1 MKFQKTICA
10 ICKSK
15 DDYTIL
21 YKQNFKHENLNPRV
35 FSARRLPDRI
45 HFQIVKCNNDGLI
58 RSNPVIKELDLP
70 DLYKKS
76 KFTYD
81 DEIENL
87 TKSYMESLRPILK
100 NLSKNVKILEV
111 GCGNGFI
118 LEKLHKIGYE
128 NVYGVEPSIDAVRKA
143 DKSIRRNISVNILK
157 KDIYRASNFDFIF
170 FFQTFDHIPDP
181 NNFLEIC
188 NNYLKKGGY
197 LLAFNHNVDSLSSL
211 LLKEKSPII
220 DIEHPYLYNF
230 ETMKQIFEKNGF
242 IAKRV
247 YSPSNFVSIK
257 HLLELLPLPLKLKQ
271 LVMNSKKPFI
281 KKILVRTVNIKLG
294 NLCLIARKI

>member
-10 ICKSK
+10 ICNSNG
-15 DDYTIL
+15 DYTIL
-21 YKQNFKHENLNPRV
+21 YKQSFKHENLNPQI

-45 HFQIVKCNNDGLI
+45 HFQIVKCKNDGLI
-58 RSNPVIKELDLP
+58 RSNPVIKELNFP

-87 TKSYMESLRPILK
+87 TKSYMKNLHPILK
-100 NLSKNVKILEV
+100 NLSKNAKILEV

-118 LEKLHKIGYE
+118 LEKLYKIGYE
-128 NVYGVEPSIDAVRKA
+128 NVYGIEPSIDAVRKA
-143 DKSIRRNISVNILK
+143 EKTTRGNISVNILK
-157 KDIYRASNFDFIF
+157 KGIYKPGVFDFIF
-170 FFQTFDHIPDP
+170 FFQTFDHIPEP

-188 NNYLKKGGY
+188 NNYLKNGGY
-197 LLAFNHNVDSLSSL
+197 LLAFNHNVNSLSSL

-230 ETMKQIFEKNGF
+230 ATMKQVFEKNGF
-242 IAKRV
+242 ITERV
-247 YSPSNFVSIK
+247 YSPSNLVSIR
-257 HLLELLPLPLKLKQ
+257 HLLKLLPLPFELKQ
-271 LVMNSKKPFI
+271 LVISSKKPFI
-281 KKILVRTVNIKLG
+281 KKILAKSINIKLG